1 MATPDRENV
10 REAVRLRRL
19 TDEMDKLDRKIDR
32 ANMGSAERLK
42 LLREQASVSDER
54 QTLRDRRGM

>member
-19 TDEMDKLDRKIDR
+19 TDEMDKLDRKIDK
-32 ANMGSAERLK
+32 ADMGTEERLT
-42 LLREQASVSDER
+42 LLRRQASLSDER
-54 QTLRDRRGM
+54 QTLRDRRGT

>member
-1 MATPDRENV
+1 MATPDRQNV

-19 TDEMDKLDRKIDR
+19 TDEMDKLDRKIDK
-32 ANMGSAERLK
+32 ADMGTEERLT
-42 LLREQASVSDER
+42 LLRRQASVSDER